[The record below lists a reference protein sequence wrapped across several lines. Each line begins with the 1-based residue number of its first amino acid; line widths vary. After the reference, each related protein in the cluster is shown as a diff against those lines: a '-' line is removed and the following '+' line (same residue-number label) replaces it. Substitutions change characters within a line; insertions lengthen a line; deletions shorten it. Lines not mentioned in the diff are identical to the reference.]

1 MKSKKR
7 NFWHTLPGMILTGI
21 GGAAVA
27 YVWLVVML
35 VLPELFR

>member
-7 NFWHTLPGMILTGI
+7 NFWHTLPGKILTAI